1 MATGFM
7 TRHFIAV
14 LLLGAAPPAAA
25 TDVSLIGTF
34 DTKAAIL
41 SIDSGAP
48 KTVKVGQSF
57 AGVTVVSVE
66 KDRAIVEVEG
76 KRRVLA
82 RGQTFS
88 TGGSGERQSATLFA
102 GQGGHYAADGQVNGG
117 AVRFVVDTGASMV
130 ALPAADAQRLAIDYR
145 KGRLVGVQTAS
156 GVTPAY
162 MVRLDT
168 VRVGSIE
175 LNNVE
180 CVVIESGLPIALLGM
195 SFLNRIEIRHEAGR
209 MMLIRRF

>member
-88 TGGSGERQSATLFA
+88 TGGPGECQSATLFA

-117 AVRFVVDTGASMV
+117 AVRFVVDTGASTV

-180 CVVIESGLPIALLGM
+180 CVVIESGLPMALLGM